1 MWDELTSLL
10 KTHERFLVT
19 THIHPDGDAIGTLVG
34 MGCLLEELGKT
45 AVLVCEDPVPPI
57 YQFLDPNGQIRCYE
71 PERDDADIA
80 ACDAAI
86 VVDVGAL
93 DRIGRVGDAL
103 RKHAMPIACIDHHVT
118 NDGFA
123 DVNVV
128 VPEAASAASLVL
140 DLIRATGRTPS
151 PRVAEALYVG
161 LATDTGWFRFHNATP
176 QAFRDA
182 ADLVSLG
189 ASPIRVYEL
198 IYENRSAARMRL
210 LGLALAD
217 LRTECEGKI
226 AWVAVTRQMFADTG
240 ATEAELE
247 GFVDNLREVGGTEI
261 LILFRDRPEGGT
273 RVSLRAKHDADVGS
287 LAERFGGGGHR
298 AAAGIT
304 LDDPLPT
311 AIPTILAAARGLLE
325 GE

>member
-1 MWDELTSLL
+1 MWDDLIRLL
-10 KTHERFLVT
+10 DTHERFLVT

-34 MGCLLEELGKT
+34 MGCLLEELGK
-45 AVLVCEDPVPPI
+45 AALLVCHDPVPPI
-57 YQFLDPNGQIRCYE
+57 YQFLDPDGQIRHYE
-71 PERDDADIA
+71 PECDDADIA

-86 VVDVGAL
+86 VLDVGAL
-93 DRIGRVGDAL
+93 DRIGRVADAL
-103 RKHAMPIACIDHHVT
+103 AKHAMPIACIDHHVT

-128 VPEAASAASLVL
+128 VPDAASTASLVL
-140 DLIRATGRTPS
+140 DLTRAMGRTPS
-151 PRVAEALYVG
+151 ARVAEALYVG

-182 ADLVSLG
+182 ADLVAFG
-189 ASPIRVYEL
+189 ASPIRVYESV
-198 IYENRSAARMRL
+198 YENRSAARMRL

-217 LRTECEGKI
+217 LKTECDGRI
-226 AWVAVTRQMFADTG
+226 AWVAVTNQMFADTG

-247 GFVDNLREVGGTEI
+247 GFVDNLRKVGGTEI
-261 LILFRDRPEGGT
+261 LILFRDRPEGGS

-304 LDDPLPT
+304 LDTHLSST
-311 AIPTILAAARGLLE
+311 IPTILAAARQLLDN
-325 GE
+325 